1 MVVLVAVVAVVV
13 VVEAAAVVEAVRGVK
28 LAFGTRTFNSFYAKH
43 VLWRRWWWRCEEG
56 ARRPGL
62 EGQVLRH
69 VLWHVLRS
77 ALRRVLHVL
86 VLHVSPKGRRGGG
99 SRLDRRAPQHNYFL
113 PLERLRSL
121 RPFHARPSRVD
132 HHFHWACCANKG
144 RRTFKERATIKKP
157 LIYKTRGA
165 WGGGSW
171 GQATSVN
178 TWRRR

>member
-69 VLWHVLRS
+69 VFWCVLRHVLR
-77 ALRRVLHVL
+77 HVL
-86 VLHVSPKGRRGGG
+86 
-99 SRLDRRAPQHNYFL
+99 RRAPFTC
-113 PLERLRSL
+113 S
-121 RPFHARPSRVD
+121 F
-132 HHFHWACCANKG
+132 FTCCP
-144 RRTFKERATIKKP
+144 RA
-157 LIYKTRGA
+157 A
-165 WGGGSW
+165 WG
-171 GQATSVN
+171 AECVC
-178 TWRRR
+178 